1 MPTMSKAALL
11 LFVILL
17 QQSLFGLLWMVSA
30 RLRLARPSA
39 LHWALAAWLVAAGMG
54 LVLLRGRA
62 PAWLTVAAANAL
74 LIASFVALRRGI
86 QRFAR
91 LRPTDREHALVLL
104 LGGVGL
110 AAIVATRDSLLP
122 AVMLAAAGMGWTLLR
137 AAHEVC
143 YRLADEFGRAAAA
156 WCAVPLVLV
165 AVSIVVRGL
174 LAPFHP
180 ELLARYAG
188 HPGGDNVPVAFGS
201 LAFGLV
207 LHVSLTALVLL
218 RLVRKLQHR
227 SDHDTLTGLL
237 GRRPMEQRLRAEAQR
252 QRRFGGRFALL
263 SIDIDHFKQV
273 NDQFGHAAGDA
284 VLVRVAQALR
294 EAAREV
300 DSVARMGGEEF
311 CVLLPGTD
319 RAGAEAVAARMLDAV
334 RALRHPEAP
343 DLAPVTVSI
352 GLALVDAPAESLQ
365 AVQRR
370 LDQALYGAKAGG
382 RDRIQ
387 HAAAP
392 APAPAEPTEPV
403 ACA

>member
-11 LFVILL
+11 LSVILL
-17 QQSLFGLLWMVSA
+17 QQVLFGLLWTVAA
-30 RLRLARPSA
+30 RLRLARPAA
-39 LHWALAAWLVAAGMG
+39 LQWALAAWLLAAGMA
-54 LVLLRGRA
+54 LVLLRGQA
-62 PAWLTVAAANAL
+62 PAWLTVAGANTL

-91 LRPTDREHALVLL
+91 CSPTDGEHALVLVL
-104 LGGVGL
+104 AGVGL
-110 AAIVATRDSLLP
+110 AAVVASRASLLP
-122 AVMLAAAGMGWTLLR
+122 AVMLGAAGMGWTLLR
-137 AAHEVC
+137 AAHEVRR
-143 YRLADEFGRAAAA
+143 RLVGEFGHAAAA
-156 WCAVPLVLV
+156 WCATPPALV
-165 AVSIVVRGL
+165 AALIVGRGA
-174 LAPFHP
+174 LAPFEP
-180 ELLARYAG
+180 ELFAKYVNR
-188 HPGGDNVPVAFGS
+188 PGGGNVPVAFGS

-207 LHVSLTALVLL
+207 LHVNLTALVLL
-218 RLVRKLQHR
+218 RLVRRLQYR
-227 SDHDTLTGLL
+227 SDHDMLTGLL
-237 GRRPMEQRLRAEAQR
+237 GRRPMEQCLRAEAQR
-252 QRRFGGRFALL
+252 QRRFGGRFAML
-263 SIDIDHFKQV
+263 SIDIDHFKQI
-273 NDQFGHAAGDA
+273 NDRFGHAAGDA
-284 VLVRVAQALR
+284 VLVRVAQTLR

-311 CVLLPGTD
+311 CVLLPGAD
-319 RAGAEAVAARMLDAV
+319 RAGAEAVAARMLEAV
-334 RALRHPEAP
+334 RALRHPETP

-392 APAPAEPTEPV
+392 TPAEPL